1 MWDDGSPR
9 GADPEAPGRKT
20 EPGERVSHMPGPL
33 SRARS
38 ERPIEYRDRQGRVW
52 YATQVAQLKIVTPSI
67 DGPNLFLVIRFEH
80 EGEKRF
86 VRWLGGDEWRGKQ
99 LLHRLFAEAEV

>member
-1 MWDDGSPR
+1 
-9 GADPEAPGRKT
+9 
-20 EPGERVSHMPGPL
+20 MPGPL

-38 ERPIEYRDRQGRVW
+38 ERPVEYHDRHGRVW

-67 DGPNLFLVIRFEH
+67 DGPNRFLVIRFEH

-86 VRWLGGDEWRGKQ
+86 VRWLGGEEWRGKQ

>member
-1 MWDDGSPR
+1 MAPQWR
-9 GADPEAPGRKT
+9 RAVGAAR
-20 EPGERVSHMPGPL
+20 
-33 SRARS
+33 RARVHS
-38 ERPIEYRDRQGRVW
+38 RQTPRAHRQQPPITYRDGQDRVW
-52 YATQVAQLKIVTPSI
+52 SVSPVAVLKVVAPAI
-67 DGPNLFLVIRFEH
+67 DGPNVALVIRFEH